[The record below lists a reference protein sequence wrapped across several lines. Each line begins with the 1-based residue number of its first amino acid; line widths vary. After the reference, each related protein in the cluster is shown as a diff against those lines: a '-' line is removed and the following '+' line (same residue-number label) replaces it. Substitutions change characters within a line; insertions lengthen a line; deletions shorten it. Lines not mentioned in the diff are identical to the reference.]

1 MGEKVIKNINDYIAE
16 NNISL
21 TKLAEASGILYNTL
35 WTILNKNKDITI
47 KDYIAICEALN
58 EPVDHFIP
66 KKVRENE

>member
-1 MGEKVIKNINDYIAE
+1 MGESVIKNINDYIAE

-35 WTILNKNKDITI
+35 WAILNKNKDITV

-58 EPVDHFIP
+58 EPVDYFIP